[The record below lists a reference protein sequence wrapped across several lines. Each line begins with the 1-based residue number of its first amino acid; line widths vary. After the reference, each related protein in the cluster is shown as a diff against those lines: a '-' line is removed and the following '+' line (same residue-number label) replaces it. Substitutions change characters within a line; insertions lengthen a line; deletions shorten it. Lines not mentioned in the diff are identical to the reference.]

1 MILFVITHYN
11 NNKRVFLFKVLS
23 LCLSSRRN
31 LCIHPRVMQ
40 QADREGVDSACRD
53 MTASWVRARAEK
65 AVNNNDD
72 SLCEFFESYASGQ
85 WGFFLFHQIC
95 LWS

>member
-1 MILFVITHYN
+1 MF
-11 NNKRVFLFKVLS
+11 FKVLA

-53 MTASWVRARAEK
+53 MTASWVRAQAAK
-65 AVNNNDD
+65 AVNNNNEGRNG
-72 SLCEFFESYASGQ
+72 LCEFFESYASGQ
-85 WGFFLFHQIC
+85 
-95 LWS
+95 